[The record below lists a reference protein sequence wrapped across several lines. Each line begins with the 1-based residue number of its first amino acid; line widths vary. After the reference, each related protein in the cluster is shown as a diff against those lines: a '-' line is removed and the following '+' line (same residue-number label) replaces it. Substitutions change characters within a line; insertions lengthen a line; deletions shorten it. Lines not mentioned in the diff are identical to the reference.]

1 MMTMQKPIVC
11 LGILVAD
18 VIGKPLH
25 SIPDPGS
32 LVLVDE
38 MSLHC
43 GGCAANAAT
52 ALAHLGL
59 PVDVIGKVGGDAFG
73 DYVIDV
79 LQERGIGTRGV
90 RSDPGVGTSASMVL
104 VDPDGERRFIHYIGA
119 NAAFTVEDIDFELV
133 SAAAIL
139 HIGGSLVMP
148 GIDGAPTAKLLQQ
161 AREAGVITFLDTV
174 WDDTGRWMTLLE
186 PSLPYIDYFIP
197 SLPEAQEITGINQPE
212 KVAREL
218 IDYGVGTV
226 ALKMGPDGCLV
237 MSGDYESLRLPTHDV
252 EVVDATGA
260 GDAFAAGFITGV
272 WQDWSLE
279 RTARFASAVGAM
291 CVTGVGA
298 AGCVAGLEETLHFME
313 TEPLKN

>member
-1 MMTMQKPIVC
+1 
-11 LGILVAD
+11 
-18 VIGKPLH
+18 
-25 SIPDPGS
+25 
-32 LVLVDE
+32 
-38 MSLHC
+38 
-43 GGCAANAAT
+43 
-52 ALAHLGL
+52 
-59 PVDVIGKVGGDAFG
+59 VDVIGKVGGDAFG

-119 NAAFTVEDIDFELV
+119 NAAFTIEDIDFDLV

-148 GIDGAPTAKLLQQ
+148 GIDGEPTAKLLQQ

-298 AGCVAGLEETLHFME
+298 AGCVGGLEETLHFME